1 MPLYNKGE
9 SSIKRLTQYKTDIS
23 TLQKSGHFYLGLT
36 EQTVSL
42 LLFGLLHRIDAYAE
56 WNADKAVIETS
67 NCIDDAA

>member
-1 MPLYNKGE
+1 MNVGYTAMPPEGNR
-9 SSIKRLTQYKTDIS
+9 IAKTG
-23 TLQKSGHFYLGLT
+23 Q

-56 WNADKAVIETS
+56 SNADKAVIETS